1 MSVRDILDKIE
12 NLVAGAS
19 HVPLSGKCMIDENDL
34 VHLVEELRNDLP
46 NELSQA
52 NQIMKD
58 REKILGDAQ
67 KEADHIVDEAKK

>member
-1 MSVRDILDKIE
+1 
-12 NLVAGAS
+12 
-19 HVPLSGKCMIDENDL
+19 MIDENDL

-58 REKILGDAQ
+58 IPNAFNAGLDLNDFTPQTLSQLIVRNQ
-67 KEADHIVDEAKK
+67 K